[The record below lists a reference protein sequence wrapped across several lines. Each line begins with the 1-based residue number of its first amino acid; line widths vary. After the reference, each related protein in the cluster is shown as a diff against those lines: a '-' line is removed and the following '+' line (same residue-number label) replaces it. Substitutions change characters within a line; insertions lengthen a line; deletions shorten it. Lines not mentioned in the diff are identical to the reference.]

1 VILWTSAIKDQET
14 ETAWPGADLRAW
26 RWALIVEP
34 RGIVIEDQVRFGD
47 GEWGAA
53 NKYIGA
59 WLSKSWRFGFF
70 HNYHD
75 GPHHSLWL
83 GCVNI
88 GWMRD
93 AVCPVCE
100 PAPYWHHPDNS
111 IAGWVER
118 ILTAAMG
125 REVAA

>member
-1 VILWTSAIKDQET
+1 MILWTSAIKDQET
-14 ETAWPGADLRAW
+14 ETAWPGADLR
-26 RWALIVEP
+26 
-34 RGIVIEDQVRFGD
+34 
-47 GEWGAA
+47 
-53 NKYIGA
+53 A

-83 GCVNI
+83 GCINI

-100 PAPYWHHPDNS
+100 DAADYDGS